1 MYLTRIHQCDRN
13 VNFMKHSFT
22 WCDFK
27 RYIFLANFLC
37 VILMCNFCKIMN
49 LIIAYILFSIF
60 SSSNF
65 LQCIIADREWRYIR
79 WYLDYWQV
87 ATLSKCLFNFIFSR
101 SGVFI
106 PSRISDL
113 FHSHTR
119 NNGVDIQLFFNKTAE
134 FSGST
139 ITTE

>member
-1 MYLTRIHQCDRN
+1 MHLTRMRQCDRN
-13 VNFMKHSFT
+13 VNSNVHLR
-22 WCDFK
+22 DVIFK
-27 RYIFLANFLC
+27 RYTTSRKFFI
-37 VILMCNFCKIMN
+37 CNFCKITN
-49 LIIAYILFSIF
+49 LIIAYISFSIF

-65 LQCIIADREWRYIR
+65 LQCIIAGREWWRYIR

-106 PSRISDL
+106 SSSISDP

-139 ITTE
+139 ITAK